1 MKRFFY
7 FILLILVFSACEQYP
22 TPGTHVLRQLN
33 FQIIGADQSA
43 EAGNY
48 LPDSV
53 GIFVD
58 FASLVPAGERDFAME
73 LEVLEGG
80 GTVDQTVVY
89 ANKNGIMKTRWKV
102 GNSSNAQILNVKIYD
117 TDGLFSAETEIRAT
131 SYFTDKLNK
140 IDKGFLVGIGDM
152 VRDTINQRTLI
163 ISGRNL
169 YVLTD
174 KFFNWERI
182 DYPFSTS
189 LKELEINSNG
199 EVFAAGWNGNL
210 YKTSDWG
217 ENWVDLGKPIPEN
230 PYHYELTIT
239 KDDYIWAN
247 KWEHGVYCSKDNG
260 ITWQKNISGLEKQE
274 ELGRIFAFAD
284 NSHMA
289 ISHSS
294 MMIMKTTDNGLTW
307 KPINT
312 PEYSLTMFVTDEN
325 AIIAQNQGGF
335 RLHKSTDG
343 GQTYRQVFS
352 PHVEFGTTSRHLY
365 DKFGND
371 YYVLAP
377 GGGVWKTK
385 DFEEFKELFTFTE
398 QRNLFIDHQG
408 NVYASG
414 FNYSNAPDDPTLIL
428 PAAN

>member
-1 MKRFFY
+1 MKRILF
-7 FILLILVFSACEQYP
+7 FILSILVFTACEQYP
-22 TPGTHVLRQLN
+22 TPGTQILKQFN
-33 FQIIGADQSA
+33 FQIIGANQFA

-53 GIFVD
+53 GIIID
-58 FASLVPAGERDFAME
+58 FKSLVPAGERQFTME
-73 LEVLEGG
+73 IEVAEGG

-89 ANKNGIMKTRWKV
+89 SDKIGIMKTRWKV
-102 GNSSNAQILNVKIYD
+102 GYTSNEQILKVKIYD
-117 TDGLFSAETEIRAT
+117 TEGLFSAETEIRAT
-131 SYFTDKLNK
+131 SYFTDKLNT
-140 IDKGFLVGIGDM
+140 IDKGFLVGIGGM
-152 VRDTINQRTLI
+152 VRDTINQRSML

-174 KFFNWERI
+174 DFLNWKRI
-182 DYPFSTS
+182 GYPFSTS
-189 LKELEINSNG
+189 LKELEINSKG

-217 ENWVDLGKPIPEN
+217 ENWYDLGKPIPEN

-247 KWEHGVYCSKDNG
+247 KWEHGIYCSKDNG
-260 ITWQKNISGLEKQE
+260 ITWQKDISGLEKQE
-274 ELGRIFAFAD
+274 ELGRIFTFAD
-284 NSHMA
+284 TSHMA
-289 ISHSS
+289 ISYHNLNILQTS
-294 MMIMKTTDNGLTW
+294 DDGLTW

-343 GQTYRQVFS
+343 GQTYKQVFS
-352 PHVEFGTTSRHLY
+352 PHVAYGTSSKHLY

-385 DFEEFKELFTFTE
+385 DFEEFTELFTFSK

-408 NVYASG
+408 NIYASG
-414 FNYSNAPDDPTLIL
+414 YSYSNAANDPTLIL
-428 PAAN
+428 PVTN